1 MVIIL
6 KVLIIN
12 PIVYTSETKDIK
24 RVNSIKDTMIYDLC
38 MTYLDSGIDVTL
50 AAAEEFKPKNTN
62 DIPFKTI
69 WMKSYCKRIFTPHN
83 IPFNIEIMKIIK
95 NENFDYIISS
105 ESFSLDTLM
114 ARFMAKN
121 KLIIWQELANHNKMM
136 KRIPSKIWYG
146 LIARFVFK
154 DVLVVPRSE
163 EAKKFISHYCNNVSN
178 TVVEH
183 GVNLD
188 KFNYSSTKE
197 NYFIVSSQLIKR
209 KRINGIIVN
218 FSNFIKNVDDSY
230 TLEIMGDGDERE
242 ALIKIASDLDIEDK
256 VRFYGK
262 LNHDELIK
270 KLRNAKAMLV
280 NTEKDNNMISIIE
293 SIAVGTP
300 IITTSIPYNASYIKE
315 NKLGIVKDNWD
326 FETMR
331 LVVENNNELVNNC
344 YKYRTQLSTKFK
356 VKMFNEIF
364 ENRKVL

>member
-1 MVIIL
+1 M

-95 NENFDYIISS
+95 KENFDYIISS

-114 ARFMAKN
+114 ARFVAKN
-121 KLIIWQELANHNKMM
+121 KLIIWQELAKHNRMM

-154 DVLVVPRSE
+154 DVLVVPRSK
-163 EAKKFISHYCNNVSN
+163 EAKMFISSYCNNVSDI
-178 TVVEH
+178 VVDH

-188 KFNYSSTKE
+188 KFTHNSIKE
-197 NYFIVSSQLIKR
+197 NYFIVSSQLIQR
-209 KRINGIIVN
+209 KRIDKIIMN
-218 FSNFIKNVDDSY
+218 FRNFLVNVDDSY
-230 TLEIMGDGDERE
+230 TLQIMGDGEE
-242 ALIKIASDLDIEDK
+242 KESLMKIVSDLDIEDK
-256 VRFYGK
+256 VIFWGK
-262 LNHDELIK
+262 LDHKELIK
-270 KLRNAKAMLV
+270 KLKNAKAMLV

-300 IITTSIPYNASYIKE
+300 IITTSVPYNASYIKK
-315 NKLGIVKDNWD
+315 NQLGIVEDNWN
-326 FETMR
+326 FETMK
-331 LVVENNNELVNNC
+331 LVVDNNDKFISNC
-344 YKYRTQLSTKFK
+344 YRYRKQLSTSFK
-356 VKMFNEIF
+356 VDIFNKISK
-364 ENRKVL
+364 NLANSNY